1 MEKNSLYQ
9 RKKEKFM
16 TKVVTPQR
24 KKKKNLEKSLCIYI
38 PEILKFHIHQ
48 KDDDNLF
55 FPKFG
60 PSY

>member
-38 PEILKFHIHQ
+38 PENFKV
-48 KDDDNLF
+48 
-55 FPKFG
+55 
-60 PSY
+60 SYSSKR